1 MSLGGAFANSG
12 GFVSIACCLVSAA
25 LAKLSS
31 DQVVSLRSTFPKECI
46 SYETIGEKC
55 YGFVGKALVLMNK
68 SLFAFGCLVA
78 YVIVIKD
85 NFGQGLEGIL
95 YHNNNTCNSTFRTLL
110 RNDTMVATIICTV
123 VILPICLIMRR
134 RQSISSYLSIL
145 SLISI
150 LSTLFLV
157 AIVIYL
163 YFVNNNVP
171 TNNEKNDD
179 TLFVKRWLQI
189 RIGLFPSLG
198 TFVFAFIPHHTIDVT
213 YDSLRNPSLQRW
225 KVVSFWSLFSSL
237 VISLMLGIF
246 VYMTFWEET
255 KSDFLNS
262 YPPSLQIEAA
272 KLFLCANM
280 ILTFVLPFI
289 ACREMIST
297 LLLPNTNYDDDE
309 SSYCESLMNTSSDV
323 FQATKDIN
331 SELHESLLNT
341 SCNYQIM
348 QPDDNDDRI
357 QKKQQKHIPT
367 HVDDDLPQQQESELL
382 LSMISEDFLDN
393 FSTNKLIEDE
403 HLHLF
408 IWMTILLWGTIV
420 AIALTAP
427 NLGIVLDIVGSIS
440 GSMIGFILPGLFSIK
455 LQGFSFMGLLMVI
468 VGAIVG
474 SVGAYFSIMKLV
486 FL

>member
-1 MSLGGAFANSG
+1 
-12 GFVSIACCLVSAA
+12 
-25 LAKLSS
+25 
-31 DQVVSLRSTFPKECI
+31 
-46 SYETIGEKC
+46 
-55 YGFVGKALVLMNK
+55 
-68 SLFAFGCLVA
+68 
-78 YVIVIKD
+78 
-85 NFGQGLEGIL
+85 
-95 YHNNNTCNSTFRTLL
+95 
-110 RNDTMVATIICTV
+110 
-123 VILPICLIMRR
+123 
-134 RQSISSYLSIL
+134 
-145 SLISI
+145 
-150 LSTLFLV
+150 
-157 AIVIYL
+157 
-163 YFVNNNVP
+163 
-171 TNNEKNDD
+171 
-179 TLFVKRWLQI
+179 
-189 RIGLFPSLG
+189 
-198 TFVFAFIPHHTIDVT
+198 VFAFIPHHTIDVT